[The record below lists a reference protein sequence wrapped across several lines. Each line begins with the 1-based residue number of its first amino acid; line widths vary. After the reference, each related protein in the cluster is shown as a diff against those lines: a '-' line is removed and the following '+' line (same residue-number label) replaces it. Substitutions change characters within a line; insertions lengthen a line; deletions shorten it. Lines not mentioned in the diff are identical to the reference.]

1 MGLGKS
7 LQALMT
13 VALVHLETATEEVDD
28 EVLGTAAGGGGG
40 GGGGAGDKS
49 HLRGAAGKVES
60 AKASK
65 TKKIGEK
72 RKRGANKDSDLGFN
86 RGAGRSLVV
95 CPASL
100 TLHWREEIKK
110 FFPYGDLLV
119 PLCYSGSDEGGGEG
133 ERCVKGVKRRGKG
146 REMEKE
152 GETNP
157 TGMSNAAVG
166 VVVIA
171 SYDSIRRDK
180 VSYFSS
186 QVIARCDVM

>member
-13 VALVHLETATEEVDD
+13 VALVHLETATEEVDE
-28 EVLGTAAGGGGG
+28 EVLGTAG

-49 HLRGAAGKVES
+49 HLRGAAGKVEI
-60 AKASK
+60 AQAVK

-72 RKRGANKDSDLGFN
+72 RKRDAKKDSDLDVN

-133 ERCVKGVKRRGKG
+133 EICMKGVKGRGKG

-152 GETNP
+152 GKTNP
-157 TGMSNAAVG
+157 TGMSNTAVG

-171 SYDSIRRDK
+171 SYDCIRRDK
-180 VSYFSS
+180 VNYFSS
-186 QVIARCDVM
+186 QVTA